1 MIKNLENIHHVAIYL
16 RISQEKKGENVETLE
31 NHRQILIEFCEEHGF
46 TYEEFG
52 EVISGGKSEITQR
65 VALKRLLDN
74 IEKYDAIACFELTRI
89 SRNGLISQTVKQYCI
104 DYDKPILTPYQ
115 SYDLANSETDRLLFD
130 VGSMISSHEHSTI
143 GKRSKANKMQMSKA
157 GLHVSGN
164 VPFGYKRN
172 NETKKLEIDEEAA
185 PTIRYIFQLH
195 SEGYG
200 SFKIR
205 DILNNEGYKSATGKA
220 FNLPS
225 IKRIIRNPAY
235 KGTLIFN
242 NRKKIK
248 RNGKF
253 EYDNVETITVENAHP
268 AIIPPDVWDKAN
280 QDRESRALKSISIRE
295 KPAIKSGVTLL
306 KDLIFCGVC
315 GRKMIIR
322 KDTKSSTGYTLK
334 KCEYLLP
341 NGEKCPNCGKK
352 LDAVIARVLTG
363 LTKYADDLS
372 QMEEQLRK
380 NNASDLNEKNQLKLN
395 QIDKA
400 IMEVEQ
406 KQKNLIEL
414 AMEGLFSFE
423 EIREK
428 KQELVKRMD
437 ELKAKREEVIN
448 SINSLSVEEEIELI
462 QEKRKLIL
470 SLREDMDQEYGNEL
484 LKRFIKKIHFTRVIP
499 EDILKRSTRNS
510 ERQNYPFNIKFE
522 FFD

>member
-1 MIKNLENIHHVAIYL
+1 MIKKLENIQHVAIYL

-172 NETKKLEIDEEAA
+172 NETKKLEIDEDSAA
-185 PTIRYIFQLH
+185 TIRYIFQLH
-195 SEGYG
+195 SEGLG

-235 KGTLIFN
+235 KGTLVFN

-253 EYDNVETITVENAHP
+253 EYDNIETITVENAHP
-268 AIIPPDVWDKAN
+268 AIIPPDIWEKAN
-280 QDRESRALKSISIRE
+280 KDRKERAIRSERFRE
-295 KPAIKSGVTLL
+295 KPANKSRTTLL

-315 GRKMIIR
+315 GRKMVIR
-322 KDTKSSTGYTLK
+322 KEHRNNEEYSIKR
-334 KCEYLLP
+334 CEYLLP
-341 NGEKCPNCGKK
+341 NGEKCPNSGKSLNMVAAKVLHGLLQFSEEMEKTEQELKNKNVDELHNRNENK
-352 LDAVIARVLTG
+352 L
-363 LTKYADDLS
+363 K
-372 QMEEQLRK
+372 
-380 NNASDLNEKNQLKLN
+380 
-395 QIDKA
+395 QIEKA
-400 IMEVEQ
+400 IAENNQ

-414 AMEGLFSFE
+414 AMDGLFSHD

-428 KQELVKRMD
+428 KQELVN
-437 ELKAKREEVIN
+437 ELENLKNRKKEVLE
-448 SINSLSVEEEIELI
+448 SINSVSIEDEIQTLRERRELI
-462 QEKRKLIL
+462 MDIINI
-470 SLREDMDQEYGNEL
+470 EDEEQGNEL
-484 LKRFIKKIHFTRVIP
+484 LKQFVKKIYFTRVIP
-499 EDILKRSTRNS
+499 KNLLLKSTRNA
-510 ERQNYPFNIKFE
+510 ERREYPFEVQIE
-522 FFD
+522 FYD

>member
-16 RISQEKKGENVETLE
+16 RISQEKKDENVETLE

-89 SRNGLISQTVKQYCI
+89 SRNGLISQTVKQCCV

-172 NETKKLEIDEEAA
+172 NETKRLEIDETAA

-205 DILNNEGYKSATGKA
+205 DILNNEGYKSATGKV

-225 IKRIIRNPAY
+225 VKRIVRNPAY
-235 KGTLIFN
+235 KGTLVFN

-268 AIIPPDVWDKAN
+268 AIIPPDVWEKAN
-280 QDRESRALKSISIRE
+280 QDRKSRAQKSISIRE
-295 KPAIKSGVTLL
+295 KPATKSGVTLL

-315 GRKMIIR
+315 GRKMTIR
-322 KDTKSSTGYTLK
+322 KDTKGTIGYTLK

-352 LDAVIARVLTG
+352 LDAIIAKVLDG
-363 LTKYADDLS
+363 LRIYTKNLS
-372 QMEEQLRK
+372 QIEEQLKSESLKDINKK
-380 NNASDLNEKNQLKLN
+380 NELKLE
-395 QIDKA
+395 QIEKA
-400 IMEVEQ
+400 IKENEV
-406 KQKNLIEL
+406 KQKNLIDL
-414 AMEGLFSFE
+414 AMEGLFTHE
-423 EIREK
+423 EIRDK
-428 KQELVKRMD
+428 KQELVTIFD
-437 ELKAKREEVIN
+437 ELRTKKEELIKSIN
-448 SINSLSVEEEIELI
+448 SISIEEELETIKERKEILEELKDI
-462 QEKRKLIL
+462 T
-470 SLREDMDQEYGNEL
+470 DQEYGNQL
-484 LKRFIKKIHFTRVIP
+484 LKQFIKKIHFTRVIP
-499 EDILKRSTRNS
+499 EDILKKSTRNK
-510 ERQNYPFNIKFE
+510 ERKEYPFEIEFE

>member
-172 NETKKLEIDEEAA
+172 NDTKKLEIDEEAA

-195 SEGYG
+195 SEGFG

-235 KGTLIFN
+235 KGTLVFN

-268 AIIPPDVWDKAN
+268 AIIPPDVWAKAN
-280 QDRESRALKSISIRE
+280 QDRESRARKSISIRE
-295 KPAIKSGVTLL
+295 KPATKSGVTLL

-322 KDTKSSTGYTLK
+322 KDTKDSIGYTLK

-352 LDAVIARVLTG
+352 LDAVIAKVLDG
-363 LTKYADDLS
+363 LRMYTKNLTQIED
-372 QMEEQLRK
+372 QLK
-380 NNASDLNEKNQLKLN
+380 SKSMKDLNKKNELKLE
-395 QIDKA
+395 QIEKA
-400 IMEVEQ
+400 IKENEL
-406 KQKNLIEL
+406 KQKNLIDL
-414 AMEGLFSFE
+414 AMEGLFTHE
-423 EIREK
+423 EIRDK
-428 KQELVKRMD
+428 KQELVTLLD
-437 ELKAKREEVIN
+437 ELRSKKEEIIK
-448 SINSLSVEEEIELI
+448 SISSMSVEEELETIKERKEILEELKDI
-462 QEKRKLIL
+462 T
-470 SLREDMDQEYGNEL
+470 DQEYGNQL
-484 LKRFIKKIHFTRVIP
+484 LKQFIKKIHFTRVIP
-499 EDILKRSTRNS
+499 EDILKKSTRNK
-510 ERQNYPFNIKFE
+510 ERKEYPFEIEFE

>member
-1 MIKNLENIHHVAIYL
+1 MLKKLDNIHHVAIYL

-31 NHRQILIEFCEEHGF
+31 NHRQILIDYCKENDY
-46 TYEEFG
+46 TYEEYG
-52 EVISGGKSEITQR
+52 EVISGGKSEIEQR
-65 VALKRLLDN
+65 VALKRLLEN

-172 NETKKLEIDEEAA
+172 NETKKLEIDEEVA

-225 IKRIIRNPAY
+225 VKRIIRNPAY
-235 KGTLIFN
+235 KGTLVFN

-253 EYDNVETITVENAHP
+253 EYDNIETITVENAHP
-268 AIIPPDVWDKAN
+268 AIIPPDVWERAN
-280 QDRESRALKSISIRE
+280 KDREERALRSQRFRE
-295 KPAIKSGVTLL
+295 KPANKSRTTLL
-306 KDLIFCGVC
+306 KDLVFCGVC
-315 GRKMIIR
+315 GRKMTIR
-322 KDTKSSTGYTLK
+322 KEHRNNGEYTIK

-341 NGEKCPNCGKK
+341 NGEKCPNSGK
-352 LDAVIARVLTG
+352 VLTMVVAKVLHG
-363 LTKYADDLS
+363 LLEFS
-372 QMEEQLRK
+372 EEMEKTERNLGNK
-380 NNASDLNEKNQLKLN
+380 NVDELNEKNQFKLK
-395 QIDKA
+395 QIEKA
-400 IMEVEQ
+400 IFENNK

-414 AMEGLFSFE
+414 AMEGLFSHD

-428 KQELVKRMD
+428 KQELVI
-437 ELKAKREEVIN
+437 ELDNLNFRKKEILENLN
-448 SINSLSVEEEIELI
+448 SISVEDEIQTLQERRELI
-462 QEKRKLIL
+462 
-470 SLREDMDQEYGNEL
+470 MDIVHIKDEEYGNQM
-484 LKRFIKKIHFTRVIP
+484 LKQFVKKIYFTRVIP
-499 EDILKRSTRNS
+499 KHLLSKSSRNI
-510 ERQNYPFNIKFE
+510 ERREYPFEIEIE
-522 FFD
+522 FYD